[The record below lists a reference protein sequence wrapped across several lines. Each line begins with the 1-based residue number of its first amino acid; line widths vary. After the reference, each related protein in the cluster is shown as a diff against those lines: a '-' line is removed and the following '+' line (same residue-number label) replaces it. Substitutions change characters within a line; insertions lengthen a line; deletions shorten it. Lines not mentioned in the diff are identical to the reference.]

1 MSQSHPHVDVPIST
15 EGLLALT
22 WGLNSLVFVVLVI
35 RLVLHRRQKLKGPAI
50 VISDALICISFFFGI
65 AVISTDAWKYSK
77 EIEARTHKL
86 PLHDKETSP
95 KVHPLPNTRVRL
107 NPN

>member
-1 MSQSHPHVDVPIST
+1 MSQSHPHVDVPISA

-22 WGLNSLVFVVLVI
+22 WGLNSLVFTVLVI

-50 VISDALICISFFFGI
+50 VISDVLICISFFFGI
-65 AVISTDAWKYSK
+65 AAISTDAWKYSK

-86 PLHDKETSP
+86 SLHDRETSP
-95 KVHPLPNTRVRL
+95 KVRPHFPIPGYV
-107 NPN
+107 